1 MKPIRPAFVLL
12 SFYGLWV
19 GASWGVQMSSRFL
32 PSTGQWYPVWFV
44 AAVAGFVLLGCLLN
58 TLFLVYA
65 DPWFHR
71 HPGIRGGCLLFSL
84 AAAGLMY
91 LLAQH
96 WLIKT
101 PLFYMVYTANLLVL
115 ANLLGSW
122 LVSPL
127 QRQAELVLV
136 CLVMTLADLFS
147 IIRGPTHSFIKTI
160 QVYYESGLAGPP
172 PGADFLLVKI
182 PLPGLNHLQP
192 LFGVSDWIIL
202 VFLSGAAAKFH
213 INDNLAGKGLA
224 AMTADRR
231 AGVYVPVAAVAL
243 LIAIFAAGLLNRFI
257 PALPVIAVLFVA
269 FILFRYS
276 SARQLL
282 WSDWL
287 LMIAFTA
294 VMLSLLGLGLALTT

>member
-136 CLVMTLADLFS
+136 CLVMADLFS

-192 LFGVSDWIIL
+192 LFGVSDWIII